1 MPLHALAP
9 YFTRSACR
17 LITETFPAGSFKS
30 LFTWATSKL
39 GQIVDDSACFT
50 VFGWKLFPF
59 REILR
64 HAPESS
70 ENNWKLLF
78 LMTKRFSPC
87 EMHNR
92 VPLES
97 FLQLHVQGRQCSRI
111 VVIIR
116 SVVISRFYRSS
127 DNRHRHDF
135 FLGAITRRSSTQMN
149 DSDAWWCNNGFL
161 FTPGARKLVFDMRSQ
176 VENWDKR
183 EIAC

>member
-9 YFTRSACR
+9 YFTRSAYADLSQKHFPLAVSNPYLHEQIGSNCR
-17 LITETFPAGSFKS
+17 RLCLFQCLWLETCS
-30 LFTWATSKL
+30 
-39 GQIVDDSACFT
+39 
-50 VFGWKLFPF
+50 

-78 LMTKRFSPC
+78 FMTKRFSPC
-87 EMHNR
+87 EMHSR

-116 SVVISRFYRSS
+116 SGVISRFYRSS

-135 FLGAITRRSSTQMN
+135 FFGAITRRSSAQMN

-161 FTPGARKLVFDMRSQ
+161 FTPGARKLVFDTRSQ
-176 VENWDKR
+176 VENWNER
-183 EIAC
+183 EISC